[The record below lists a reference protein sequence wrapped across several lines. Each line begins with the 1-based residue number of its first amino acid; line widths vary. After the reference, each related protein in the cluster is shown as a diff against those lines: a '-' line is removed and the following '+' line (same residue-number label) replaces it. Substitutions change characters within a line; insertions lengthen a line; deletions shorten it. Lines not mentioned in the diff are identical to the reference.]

1 MSKDWSNKTIA
12 FISAILI
19 KVFREFGLLGVIT
32 YAAGLISLG
41 NFLWIDNFNKQILF
55 GVIGV
60 TLFALSTFIAYIRM
74 RKQNERERGLIEM
87 VKNSSNRLAER
98 INENVQKEQVS
109 SITQSIWQTQK
120 DLIQEIYREG
130 NETGE

>member
-74 RKQNERERGLIEM
+74 RKQNERETR
-87 VKNSSNRLAER
+87 
-98 INENVQKEQVS
+98 
-109 SITQSIWQTQK
+109 SIS
-120 DLIQEIYREG
+120 
-130 NETGE
+130 

>member
-74 RKQNERERGLIEM
+74 RKQSEREKALIEM
-87 VKNSSNRLAER
+87 VKNSSNKLAER